1 MFELFF
7 FNLFLDW
14 ESKTL
19 HHKLLK
25 SVPVAAGWRTAII
38 WVLIRDI

>member
-19 HHKLLK
+19 HHKLPK
-25 SVPVAAGWRTAII
+25 SVPVAAG
-38 WVLIRDI
+38 